1 MRIRKYREDD
11 CSNVTAIFVNA
22 VTVTGLR
29 GYSPE
34 QVRVWAASGAS
45 DDATRE
51 RCGDGRLVLVAVNV
65 DDRAIAFIDLEDD
78 GHIDMLFCL
87 PQWTR
92 RGIASA
98 LYEKLEN
105 IAHQRGMN
113 RLYVEASE
121 IAKPFFARKGFALLR
136 RKDFEMEGVAVH
148 NYAMEKLLLGSGTV
162 AG

>member
-1 MRIRKYREDD
+1 MQIRSYREDD
-11 CSNVTAIFVNA
+11 CSDVTAIFVNA

-34 QVRVWAASGAS
+34 QVSVWAASGAS

-51 RCGDGRLVLVAVNV
+51 RCGDGRLVLVAVDEN
-65 DDRAIAFIDLEDD
+65 DRAIAFTDLEDD

-87 PQWTR
+87 PEWTGR
-92 RGIASA
+92 AIASA
-98 LYEKLEN
+98 LYEKLEQ
-105 IAHQRGMN
+105 IARERGMR

-136 RKDFEMEGVAVH
+136 RNDFEMEGVAIH
-148 NYAMEKLLLGSGTV
+148 NYAMEKVLLGSGAV

>member
-1 MRIRKYREDD
+1 MTGREMFIRQYRKDD
-11 CSNVTAIFVNA
+11 ASSVAEIFIRA

-29 GYSPE
+29 GYSHE
-34 QVRVWAASGAS
+34 QVKVWAASGAS

-51 RCGDGRLVLVAVNV
+51 RCGDGRLVLVAVDD

-87 PQWTR
+87 PDWTG

-98 LYEKLEN
+98 LYERLEH
-105 IAHQRGMN
+105 IAHERGMSS
-113 RLYVEASE
+113 LYVEASE

-136 RKDFEMEGVAVH
+136 RNDFAMDGVAVH
-148 NYAMEKLLLGSGTV
+148 NYAMAKQLN
-162 AG
+162 

>member
-1 MRIRKYREDD
+1 MQIREYREDD
-11 CSNVTAIFVNA
+11 CTDVTAIFVNA

-34 QVRVWAASGAS
+34 QVSVWAASGAS

-51 RCGDGRLVLVAVNV
+51 RCGDGRLVLVAVDEN
-65 DDRAIAFIDLEDD
+65 DRAIAFTDLEDD

-87 PQWTR
+87 PEWTG

-98 LYEKLEN
+98 LYERLEH
-105 IAHQRGMN
+105 IARERGMS

-121 IAKPFFARKGFALLR
+121 IARPVFAKKGFVLLHR
-136 RKDFEMEGVAVH
+136 NDFEIDGVAVH
-148 NYAMEKLLLGSGTV
+148 HYTMEKLLLGKPPI